1 MCLQPLLR
9 GVFLC
14 VSPPGLWYGLGS
26 VLVLL
31 YGLQHNESTG
41 VLNELMK
48 VAMVLGG
55 VGALVMVM
63 QPQFALT
70 L

>member
-1 MCLQPLLR
+1 M
-9 GVFLC
+9 
-14 VSPPGLWYGLGS
+14 WYGLGS